1 MSAIEWLYFSL
12 IINLLI
18 GLSSWKLFKISG
30 KNAFTSII
38 PFYNIINILDII
50 KRPRWWIILVFLP
63 TINLLMIPVIW
74 IEFIKRFNHSTKKDI
89 CLMLFSLGFY
99 TFYINYFSKKKVY
112 IDSEISTSGFEKSIG
127 SFVFAIV
134 VATIVH
140 NYFIQPFVIP
150 TGSLEKTLR
159 VGDFLFVSKY
169 HYGARVPQTIIS
181 LPLVHDTI
189 PLIKSRSYLKKPQLP
204 YLRLPG
210 FQKIKQNDLVVFNW
224 PADTVRKFFV
234 KEKGVI
240 KPIDKKSNY
249 VKRTVGIP
257 GDNFEIKDGIL
268 YINGKENILPYR
280 AKPLLNFKIYSNEG
294 VSSSKLINL
303 GINNFYRKYIIDIS
317 NQSTNS
323 INKLLPYLLSYSQGQ
338 ENNKLIVI
346 TDNKGI
352 PIDLVRS
359 LNLNIIESIEKEK
372 DLKLTYDEL
381 KKVELEGGY
390 DSIVRL
396 IQNSKSY
403 NTIYFPNNINF
414 NWNNDNFG
422 PIQIPK
428 EGLSININLDNLP
441 IYKKIIQEYEN
452 NNLEII
458 NKKIYINHK
467 ESTSYTFKMD
477 YYWMMGDNRYN
488 SEDSRVWGFVP
499 FDHVLGK
506 PVFIWM
512 SIDGLFEG
520 IGNWKIRWDRVF
532 TTVGLD
538 GKPTSYFPH
547 FIAFIVVL
555 QLYLFII
562 RRKKNKSTS
571 DPLT

>member
-1 MSAIEWLYFSL
+1 MNFIEWLYFFL
-12 IINLLI
+12 IINLII
-18 GLSSWKLFKISG
+18 GLGSWKLFKISG
-30 KNAFTSII
+30 KNPYTSII
-38 PFYNIINILDII
+38 PFYNILNTLDII
-50 KRPRWWIILVFLP
+50 KRPRWWIFLVFLP

-74 IEFIKRFNHSTKKDI
+74 IEFIKRFNHSTKRDI
-89 CLMLFSLGFY
+89 SLMILSLGFY
-99 TFYINYFSKKKVY
+99 TFYINYFSNKKAY

-150 TGSLEKTLR
+150 TGSLEKTLK
-159 VGDFLFVSKY
+159 VGDFLFVSKF
-169 HYGARVPQTIIS
+169 HYGARVPQTVIS

-189 PLIKSRSYLKKPQLP
+189 PLIKSRSYIKKPQLP
-204 YLRLPG
+204 YLRLIG
-210 FQKIKQNDLVVFNW
+210 FQKIRQNDIVVFNW

-249 VKRTVGIP
+249 VKRAVGLP
-257 GDNFEIKDGIL
+257 GDVFEIKNGLI

-280 AKPLLNFKIYSNEG
+280 ANPLLNYKVYSNRG
-294 VSSSKLINL
+294 ISSSKLINI
-303 GINNFYRKYIIDIS
+303 GIKNFIRKYEIDIS
-317 NQSTNS
+317 NQSSNS
-323 INKLLPYLLSYSQGQ
+323 LNKLLPYLLSYSQTDS
-338 ENNKLIVI
+338 NKLIVI
-346 TDNKGI
+346 TNNKGI
-352 PIDLVRS
+352 PIELVRS
-359 LNLNIIESIEKEK
+359 LNLNIIELLEKEK
-372 DLKLTYDEL
+372 DLKLTFDEL
-381 KKVELEGGY
+381 KRLEVEGGY
-390 DSIVRL
+390 DSINRL
-396 IQNSKSY
+396 VQNVKSY
-403 NTIYFPNNINF
+403 NTIHFPNNIRY

-422 PIQIPK
+422 PIKIPK
-428 EGLSININLDNLP
+428 KGQSVSINIDNLP
-441 IYKKIIQEYEN
+441 IYKRIIKEYEN
-452 NNLEII
+452 NDLEII
-458 NKKIYINHK
+458 NNNIYINQQ

-499 FDHVLGK
+499 YDHVLGK

-538 GKPTSYFPH
+538 GEPRSYFPH
-547 FIAFIVVL
+547 FIAFIVFW
-555 QLYLFII
+555 QLYLLIV
-562 RRKKNKSTS
+562 RRRSKSTN

>member
-1 MSAIEWLYFSL
+1 MNFIEWLYFFL
-12 IINLLI
+12 IINLII
-18 GLSSWKLFKISG
+18 GLGSWKLFKISG
-30 KNAFTSII
+30 KNPYTSII
-38 PFYNIINILDII
+38 PFYNILNTLDII
-50 KRPRWWIILVFLP
+50 KRPRWWIFLVFLP

-74 IEFIKRFNHSTKKDI
+74 IEFIKRFNHSTKRDI
-89 CLMLFSLGFY
+89 SLMILSLGFY
-99 TFYINYFSKKKVY
+99 TFYINYFSNKKAY

-150 TGSLEKTLR
+150 TGSLEKTLK
-159 VGDFLFVSKY
+159 VGDFLFVSKF
-169 HYGARVPQTIIS
+169 HYGARVPQTVIS

-189 PLIKSRSYLKKPQLP
+189 PLIKSRSYIKKPQLP
-204 YLRLPG
+204 YLRLIG
-210 FQKIKQNDLVVFNW
+210 FQKIRQNDIVVFNW

-249 VKRTVGIP
+249 VKRAVGLP
-257 GDNFEIKDGIL
+257 GDVFEIKDGLI

-280 AKPLLNFKIYSNEG
+280 ANPLLNYKVYSNRG
-294 VSSSKLINL
+294 ISSSKLINI
-303 GINNFYRKYIIDIS
+303 GIKNFIRKYEIDIS
-317 NQSTNS
+317 NQSSNS
-323 INKLLPYLLSYSQGQ
+323 LNKLLPYLLSYSQTDS
-338 ENNKLIVI
+338 NKLIVI
-346 TDNKGI
+346 TNNKGI
-352 PIDLVRS
+352 PIELVRS
-359 LNLNIIESIEKEK
+359 LNLNIIELLEKEK
-372 DLKLTYDEL
+372 DLKLTFDEL
-381 KKVELEGGY
+381 KRLEVEGGY
-390 DSIVRL
+390 DSINRL
-396 IQNSKSY
+396 VQNVKSY
-403 NTIYFPNNINF
+403 NTIHFPNNIRY

-422 PIQIPK
+422 PIKIPK
-428 EGLSININLDNLP
+428 KGQSVSINIDNLP
-441 IYKKIIQEYEN
+441 IYKRIIKEYEN
-452 NNLEII
+452 NDLEII
-458 NKKIYINHK
+458 NNNIYINQQ

-499 FDHVLGK
+499 YDHVLGK

-538 GKPTSYFPH
+538 GEPRSYFPH
-547 FIAFIVVL
+547 FIAFIVFW
-555 QLYLFII
+555 QLYLLIV
-562 RRKKNKSTS
+562 RRRNKSTN

>member
-1 MSAIEWLYFSL
+1 MNFIEWLYFFL
-12 IINLLI
+12 IINLII
-18 GLSSWKLFKISG
+18 GLGSWKLFKISG
-30 KNAFTSII
+30 KNPYTSII
-38 PFYNIINILDII
+38 PFYNILNTLDII
-50 KRPRWWIILVFLP
+50 KRPRWWIFLVFLP

-74 IEFIKRFNHSTKKDI
+74 IEFIKRFNHSTKRDI
-89 CLMLFSLGFY
+89 SLMILSLGFY
-99 TFYINYFSKKKVY
+99 TFYINYFSNKKAY

-150 TGSLEKTLR
+150 TGSLEKTLK
-159 VGDFLFVSKY
+159 VGDFLFVSKF
-169 HYGARVPQTIIS
+169 HYGARVPQTVIS

-189 PLIKSRSYLKKPQLP
+189 PLIKSRSYIKKPQLP
-204 YLRLPG
+204 YLRLIG
-210 FQKIKQNDLVVFNW
+210 FQKIRQNDIVVFNW

-249 VKRTVGIP
+249 VKRAVGLP
-257 GDNFEIKDGIL
+257 GDVFEIKDGLI

-280 AKPLLNFKIYSNEG
+280 ANPLLNYKVYSNRG
-294 VSSSKLINL
+294 ISSSKLINI
-303 GINNFYRKYIIDIS
+303 GIKNFIRKYEIDIS
-317 NQSTNS
+317 NQSSNS
-323 INKLLPYLLSYSQGQ
+323 LNKLLPYLLSYSQTDS
-338 ENNKLIVI
+338 NKLIVI
-346 TDNKGI
+346 TNNKGI
-352 PIDLVRS
+352 PIELVRS
-359 LNLNIIESIEKEK
+359 LNLNIIELLEKEK
-372 DLKLTYDEL
+372 DLKLTFDEL
-381 KKVELEGGY
+381 KRLEVEGGF
-390 DSIVRL
+390 DSINRL
-396 IQNSKSY
+396 VQNLKSY
-403 NTIYFPNNINF
+403 NTIHFPNNIRY

-422 PIQIPK
+422 PIKIPK
-428 EGLSININLDNLP
+428 KGQSVSINIDNLP
-441 IYKKIIQEYEN
+441 IYKRIIKEYEN
-452 NNLEII
+452 NDLEII
-458 NKKIYINHK
+458 NNNIYINQQ

-499 FDHVLGK
+499 YDHVLGK

-538 GKPTSYFPH
+538 GEPRSYFPH
-547 FIAFIVVL
+547 FIAFIVFW
-555 QLYLFII
+555 QLYLLIV
-562 RRKKNKSTS
+562 RRRNKSTN

>member
-1 MSAIEWLYFSL
+1 MNFIEWLYFFL
-12 IINLLI
+12 IINLII
-18 GLSSWKLFKISG
+18 GLGSWKLFKISG
-30 KNAFTSII
+30 KNPYTSII
-38 PFYNIINILDII
+38 PFYNILNTLDII
-50 KRPRWWIILVFLP
+50 KRPRWWIFLVFLP

-74 IEFIKRFNHSTKKDI
+74 IEFIKRFNHSTKRDI
-89 CLMLFSLGFY
+89 SLMILSLGFY
-99 TFYINYFSKKKVY
+99 TFYINYFSNKKAY

-150 TGSLEKTLR
+150 TGSLEKTLK
-159 VGDFLFVSKY
+159 VGDFLFVSKF
-169 HYGARVPQTIIS
+169 HYGARVPQTVIS

-189 PLIKSRSYLKKPQLP
+189 PLIKSRSYIKKPQLP
-204 YLRLPG
+204 YLRLIG
-210 FQKIKQNDLVVFNW
+210 FQKIRQNDIVVFNW

-249 VKRTVGIP
+249 VKRAVGLP
-257 GDNFEIKDGIL
+257 GDVFEIKDGLI

-280 AKPLLNFKIYSNEG
+280 ANPLLNYKVYSNRG
-294 VSSSKLINL
+294 ISSSKLINI
-303 GINNFYRKYIIDIS
+303 GIKNFIRKYEIDIS
-317 NQSTNS
+317 NQSSNS
-323 INKLLPYLLSYSQGQ
+323 LNKLLPYLLSYSQTDS
-338 ENNKLIVI
+338 NKLIVI
-346 TDNKGI
+346 TNNKGI
-352 PIDLVRS
+352 PIELVRS
-359 LNLNIIESIEKEK
+359 LNLNIIELLEKEK
-372 DLKLTYDEL
+372 DLKLTFDEL
-381 KKVELEGGY
+381 KRLEVEGGF
-390 DSIVRL
+390 DSINRL
-396 IQNSKSY
+396 VQNVKSY
-403 NTIYFPNNINF
+403 NTIHFPNNIRY

-422 PIQIPK
+422 PIKIPK
-428 EGLSININLDNLP
+428 KGQSVSINIDNLP
-441 IYKKIIQEYEN
+441 IYKRIIKEYEN
-452 NNLEII
+452 NDLEII
-458 NKKIYINHK
+458 NNNIYINQQ
-467 ESTSYTFKMD
+467 ELTSYTFKMD

-499 FDHVLGK
+499 YDHVLGK

-538 GKPTSYFPH
+538 GEPRSYFPH
-547 FIAFIVVL
+547 FIAFIVFW
-555 QLYLFII
+555 QLYLLIV
-562 RRKKNKSTS
+562 RRRNKSTN

>member
-1 MSAIEWLYFSL
+1 MNFIEWLYFFL
-12 IINLLI
+12 IINLII
-18 GLSSWKLFKISG
+18 GLGSWKLFKISG
-30 KNAFTSII
+30 KNPYTSII
-38 PFYNIINILDII
+38 PFYNILNTLDII
-50 KRPRWWIILVFLP
+50 KRPRWWIFLVFLP

-74 IEFIKRFNHSTKKDI
+74 IEFIKRFNHSTKRDI
-89 CLMLFSLGFY
+89 SLMILSLGFY
-99 TFYINYFSKKKVY
+99 TFYINYFSNKKAY

-150 TGSLEKTLR
+150 TGSLEKTLK
-159 VGDFLFVSKY
+159 VGDFLFVSKF
-169 HYGARVPQTIIS
+169 HYGARVPQTVIS

-189 PLIKSRSYLKKPQLP
+189 PLIKSRSYIKKPQLP
-204 YLRLPG
+204 YLRLIG
-210 FQKIKQNDLVVFNW
+210 FQKIRQNDIVVFNW

-249 VKRTVGIP
+249 VKRAVGLP
-257 GDNFEIKDGIL
+257 GDVFEIKDGLI

-280 AKPLLNFKIYSNEG
+280 ANPLLNYKVYSNRG
-294 VSSSKLINL
+294 ISSSKLINI
-303 GINNFYRKYIIDIS
+303 GIKNFIRKYEIDIS
-317 NQSTNS
+317 NQSSNS
-323 INKLLPYLLSYSQGQ
+323 LNKLLPYLLSYSQTDS
-338 ENNKLIVI
+338 NKLIVI
-346 TDNKGI
+346 TNNKGI
-352 PIDLVRS
+352 PIELVRS
-359 LNLNIIESIEKEK
+359 LNLNIIELLEKEK
-372 DLKLTYDEL
+372 DLKLTFDEL
-381 KKVELEGGY
+381 KRLEVEGGF
-390 DSIVRL
+390 DSINRL
-396 IQNSKSY
+396 VQNLKSY
-403 NTIYFPNNINF
+403 NTIHFPNNIRY

-422 PIQIPK
+422 PIKIPK
-428 EGLSININLDNLP
+428 KGQSVSINIDNLP
-441 IYKKIIQEYEN
+441 IYKRIIKEYEN
-452 NNLEII
+452 NDLEII
-458 NKKIYINHK
+458 NNNIYINQQ

-499 FDHVLGK
+499 YDHVLGK

-538 GKPTSYFPH
+538 GEPRSYFPH
-547 FIAFIVVL
+547 FIAFIVFW
-555 QLYLFII
+555 QLYLLIV
-562 RRKKNKSTS
+562 RRRNKSTNN
-571 DPLT
+571 PLT

>member
-1 MSAIEWLYFSL
+1 MNFIEWLYFFL
-12 IINLLI
+12 IINLII
-18 GLSSWKLFKISG
+18 GLGSWKLFKISG
-30 KNAFTSII
+30 KNPYTSII
-38 PFYNIINILDII
+38 PFYNILNTLDII
-50 KRPRWWIILVFLP
+50 KRPRWWIFLVFLP

-74 IEFIKRFNHSTKKDI
+74 IEFIKRFNHSTKRDI
-89 CLMLFSLGFY
+89 SLMILSLGFY
-99 TFYINYFSKKKVY
+99 TFYINYFSNKKAY

-150 TGSLEKTLR
+150 TGSLEKTLK
-159 VGDFLFVSKY
+159 VGDFLFVSKF
-169 HYGARVPQTIIS
+169 HYGARVPQTVIS

-189 PLIKSRSYLKKPQLP
+189 PLIKSRSYIKKPQLP
-204 YLRLPG
+204 YLRLIG
-210 FQKIKQNDLVVFNW
+210 FQKIRQNDIVVFNW

-249 VKRTVGIP
+249 VKRAVGLP
-257 GDNFEIKDGIL
+257 GDVFEIKDGLI

-280 AKPLLNFKIYSNEG
+280 ANPLLNYKVYSNRG
-294 VSSSKLINL
+294 ISSSKLINI
-303 GINNFYRKYIIDIS
+303 GIKNFIRKYEIDIS
-317 NQSTNS
+317 NQSSNS
-323 INKLLPYLLSYSQGQ
+323 LNKLLPYLLSYSQTDS
-338 ENNKLIVI
+338 NKLIVI
-346 TDNKGI
+346 TNNKGI
-352 PIDLVRS
+352 PIELVRS
-359 LNLNIIESIEKEK
+359 LNLNIIELLEKEK
-372 DLKLTYDEL
+372 DLKLTFDEL
-381 KKVELEGGY
+381 KRLEVEGGF
-390 DSIVRL
+390 DSINRL
-396 IQNSKSY
+396 VQNVKSY
-403 NTIYFPNNINF
+403 NTIHFPNNIRY

-422 PIQIPK
+422 PIKIPK
-428 EGLSININLDNLP
+428 KGQSVSINIDNLP
-441 IYKKIIQEYEN
+441 IYKRIIKEYEN
-452 NNLEII
+452 NDLEII
-458 NKKIYINHK
+458 NNNIYINQQ

-499 FDHVLGK
+499 YDHVLGK

-538 GKPTSYFPH
+538 GEPRSYFPH
-547 FIAFIVVL
+547 FIAFIVFW
-555 QLYLFII
+555 QLYLLIV
-562 RRKKNKSTS
+562 RRRNKSTN

>member
-1 MSAIEWLYFSL
+1 MNFIEWLYFFL
-12 IINLLI
+12 IINLII
-18 GLSSWKLFKISG
+18 GLGSWKLFKISG
-30 KNAFTSII
+30 KNPYTSII
-38 PFYNIINILDII
+38 PFYNILNTLDII
-50 KRPRWWIILVFLP
+50 KRPRWWIFLVFLP

-74 IEFIKRFNHSTKKDI
+74 IEFIKRFNHSTKRDI
-89 CLMLFSLGFY
+89 SLMILSLGFY
-99 TFYINYFSKKKVY
+99 TFYINYFSNKKAY

-150 TGSLEKTLR
+150 TGSLEKTLK
-159 VGDFLFVSKY
+159 VGDFLFVSKF
-169 HYGARVPQTIIS
+169 HYGARVPQTVIS

-189 PLIKSRSYLKKPQLP
+189 PLIKSRSYIKKPQLP
-204 YLRLPG
+204 YLRLIG
-210 FQKIKQNDLVVFNW
+210 FQKIRQNDIVVFNW

-249 VKRTVGIP
+249 VKRAVGLP
-257 GDNFEIKDGIL
+257 GDVFEIKDGLI

-280 AKPLLNFKIYSNEG
+280 ANPLLNYKVYSNRG
-294 VSSSKLINL
+294 ISSSKLINI
-303 GINNFYRKYIIDIS
+303 GIKNFIRKYEIDIS
-317 NQSTNS
+317 NQSSNS
-323 INKLLPYLLSYSQGQ
+323 LNKLLPYLLSYSQTDS
-338 ENNKLIVI
+338 NKLIVI
-346 TDNKGI
+346 TNNKGI
-352 PIDLVRS
+352 PIELVRS
-359 LNLNIIESIEKEK
+359 LNLNIIELLEKEK
-372 DLKLTYDEL
+372 DLKLTFDEL
-381 KKVELEGGY
+381 KRLEVEGGY
-390 DSIVRL
+390 DSINRL
-396 IQNSKSY
+396 VQNVKSY
-403 NTIYFPNNINF
+403 NTIHFPNNIRY

-422 PIQIPK
+422 PIKIPK
-428 EGLSININLDNLP
+428 KGQSVSINIDNLP
-441 IYKKIIQEYEN
+441 IYKRIIKEYEN
-452 NNLEII
+452 NDLEII
-458 NKKIYINHK
+458 NNNIYINQQ

-499 FDHVLGK
+499 YDHVLGK

-538 GKPTSYFPH
+538 GEPRSYFPH
-547 FIAFIVVL
+547 FIAFIVFW
-555 QLYLFII
+555 QLYLLIV
-562 RRKKNKSTS
+562 RRRNKSTNN
-571 DPLT
+571 PLT